1 MTVSIS
7 IFAFN
12 NIWYHTPFPIKRYW
26 CSSAPW
32 RGEEKRWYEIHALLK
47 NSNSHRECLDVF
59 EEYSGHT
66 TCSPSHLNYDLFVYQ
81 YVVQMNKRHD
91 QIIYYVGAPFAEI
104 GIPLRQGKDN
114 VGSVFEQYKDGI
126 SLHMRHPSP
135 RVLLEDHF
143 NYWLAVIIALFAIYH
158 LHSFNRQSTLGRCIL
173 LLVLVACGMLWTVCS
188 DRLSIPLLFASCL

>member
-1 MTVSIS
+1 MFECSL
-7 IFAFN
+7 
-12 NIWYHTPFPIKRYW
+12 KR
-26 CSSAPW
+26 
-32 RGEEKRWYEIHALLK
+32 RGEEMIWDPRFVEEFQLSSWISWCLWRVFWSYYLL
-47 NSNSHRECLDVF
+47 SL
-59 EEYSGHT
+59 T
-66 TCSPSHLNYDLFVYQ
+66 YDLFVYQ